1 MDTQQIVALL
11 IAERDRLTQAI
22 AALQG
27 NSSATG
33 IKKLLPN
40 KKTRRTRTPEQKAA
54 QAEKM
59 RAYWAA
65 RKKTAKKRSK
75 A

>member
-1 MDTQQIVALL
+1 VDTQQIVALL

-27 NSSATG
+27 KSSATG
-33 IKKLLPN
+33 IKKSSPKN
-40 KKTRRTRTPEQKAA
+40 TRRTRTPEQKAA

-65 RKKTAKKRSK
+65 RKKTGNKRSN